1 MRSEMFISIV
11 LAVMV
16 LVGLGYLFL
25 KDINNNSS
33 TGGLTEADYPTYKEI
48 VNPSGFLNTGGE
60 SVSIKDYV
68 GEKVVLLDFM
78 TYSCVNCKRTF
89 PYLNEWY
96 EKYQDDGLIVIGIHT
111 PEFAFEHDIEN
122 VRRALGKEGI
132 KFPVVLDNDYATW
145 RAYGNQFWPRKYL
158 INKDGKIVYDHIGE
172 GAYNEIEEQI
182 VKALSELNN
191 ENVEKETG
199 SLTEKEQTDLLKVGT
214 REMYLGRSRIE
225 FINNLPSVD
234 CLTKSCE
241 YSKPAEIPSNTF
253 SLSGT
258 WRIEP
263 EQAVLESSTGSVSL
277 RFSASKVH
285 IVATGGATA
294 EIYLDGELVNSENVG
309 VNVSYDGTV
318 NFDEEDFY
326 NLIDLKGQY
335 GEHLIEI
342 RVLEPGFEAFAFTF
356 G

>member
-1 MRSEMFISIV
+1 MRPETLISIILAILV
-11 LAVMV
+11 LG
-16 LVGLGYLFL
+16 GLGYILL
-25 KDINNNSS
+25 KDSNTPQDRAGS
-33 TGGLTEADYPTYKEI
+33 GYPMYKEI
-48 VNPSGFLNTGGE
+48 TNPSGFLNTGGE
-60 SVSIKDYV
+60 PISIKDYV
-68 GEKVVLLDFM
+68 GEKVILLDFM

-96 EKYQDDGLIVIGIHT
+96 EKYEDDGLIVIGIHT

-158 INKDGKIVYDHIGE
+158 INKNGEIVYDHIGE
-172 GAYNEIEEQI
+172 GAYDEIEEKI

-191 ENVEKETG
+191 KNIEKETG
-199 SLTEKEQTDLLKVGT
+199 DITDKGQADLLKVGT
-214 REMYLGRSRIE
+214 RETYLGRSRVE
-225 FINNLPSVD
+225 FINNLSSVE
-234 CLTKSCE
+234 CLAKTCE
-241 YSKPAEIPSNTF
+241 YYKPEEIPLNTF
-253 SLSGT
+253 SLSGM
-258 WRIEP
+258 WRFEP
-263 EQAVLESSTGSVSL
+263 EQAILESNTGSIFL

-285 IVATGGATA
+285 IVAAGGATA
-294 EIYLDGELVNSENVG
+294 EIYLDGELVNNENAG
-309 VNVSYDGTV
+309 VDVSDDGTV

-326 NLIDLKGQY
+326 NLIDLRGQY

-342 RVLEPGFEAFAFTF
+342 RVLESGFGGFAFTF